1 MNTPTSSRVKKARTL
16 INIGT
21 AISSIA
27 VIGIVIIFIID
38 KDNIIENGDLT
49 YSIIG
54 LIMVGVGS
62 LLQYL
67 GKKQARKEK

>member
-27 VIGIVIIFIID
+27 VIGIVIIFIIGSTE
-38 KDNIIENGDLT
+38 IIKNK
-49 YSIIG
+49 IH
-54 LIMVGVGS
+54 
-62 LLQYL
+62 
-67 GKKQARKEK
+67 

>member
-1 MNTPTSSRVKKARTL
+1 MSTPISSRVKKARTL

-27 VIGIVIIFIID
+27 VIGIVITFITG
-38 KDNIIENGDLT
+38 KDNIMENGNLT

-54 LIMVGVGS
+54 LIMVSIGS

-67 GKKQARKEK
+67 GKKQIRKG